1 MIPPAARRRSQ
12 FIDAAIDEY
21 AAAHSTPP
29 DAHQRELQRITREK
43 TGRAAGMQVGDDG
56 SEYLVDRLQN
66 HRDETREVWTLD
78 ILPGQFGV

>member
-21 AAAHSTPP
+21 AAAHSTLP

-43 TGRAAGMQVGDDG
+43 PAALRACRSAM
-56 SEYLVDRLQN
+56 
-66 HRDETREVWTLD
+66 TRRC
-78 ILPGQFGV
+78 